1 MDLSFTFTLQ
11 PYYPYAVFHFVLHQT
26 EDWPVLTSA
35 LSVVA
40 HITVSL

>member
-1 MDLSFTFTLQ
+1 MDLSVTFTLQ
-11 PYYPYAVFHFVLHQT
+11 PYYPYAVSHFVTHRT
-26 EDWPVLTSA
+26 EGWPVLTSA